1 MQKEFNNLTKNDIL
15 EINSTLD
22 ISTKYIENN
31 KFNLAISILED
42 AEKKF
47 NNIPEIFYN
56 IAISNFL
63 QAKDFFE
70 KKKLFNCR
78 IFLQKSR
85 KLFFIS

>member
-1 MQKEFNNLTKNDIL
+1 MQKEFNSLTKNDIL

-22 ISTKYIENN
+22 ISNKYIENN
-31 KFNLAISILED
+31 KFNLAINILKD
-42 AEKKF
+42 VEKKF

-63 QAKDFFE
+63 QAKE
-70 KKKLFNCR
+70 
-78 IFLQKSR
+78 FLKNKIIYSQNPFTKSR

>member
-31 KFNLAISILED
+31 KFNLALSILED

-47 NNIPEIFYN
+47 NNIPEIFFN
-56 IAISNFL
+56 IAI
-63 QAKDFFE
+63 
-70 KKKLFNCR
+70 
-78 IFLQKSR
+78 
-85 KLFFIS
+85 